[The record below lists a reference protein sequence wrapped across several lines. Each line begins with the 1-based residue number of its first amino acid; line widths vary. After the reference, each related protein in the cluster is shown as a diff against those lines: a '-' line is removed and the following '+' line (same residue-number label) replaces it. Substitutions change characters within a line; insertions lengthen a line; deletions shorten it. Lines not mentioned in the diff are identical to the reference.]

1 MPVVAGMATTAG
13 TVTMAGIVITAGTVI
28 MAGMVTMA
36 GTVVGMF
43 LPSTAG
49 AGAGP
54 SVAIESSALPRH
66 TAHAGIAYQ
75 FANNTNRKILHFV

>member
-13 TVTMAGIVITAGTVI
+13 TVTMAGTVIT
-28 MAGMVTMA
+28 AGMVTMA

-75 FANNTNRKILHFV
+75 FANNTNHKILHFV

>member
-13 TVTMAGIVITAGTVI
+13 TVTMAGTVIT
-28 MAGMVTMA
+28 AGMVTMA

-49 AGAGP
+49 VGAGR
-54 SVAIESSALPRH
+54 SAAIESSALPRH